1 MMDRYVSLLF
11 ILLSSAVMFDM
22 STLFLVL
29 LTITNVRNG
38 QLALFTSIFKPPRSV
53 GGTMICKF
61 FFGVL
66 SCVFVCLPPR
76 VPACVCVN
84 SPLRPPQHVG
94 GTTLPRPLGPPH
106 ACIPPLGTPLLS
118 TPRPC
123 HVDLCSDCS
132 KVLRQSACTFVLGAL
147 SLTMGGSTILPAR
160 CGGPISSVH
169 ALFPP

>member
-1 MMDRYVSLLF
+1 MSSLFLLF
-11 ILLSSAVMFDM
+11 
-22 STLFLVL
+22 
-29 LTITNVRNG
+29 LTISNVRNG
-38 QLALFTSIFKPPRSV
+38 QVALFTSIFKPPRSV
-53 GGTMICKF
+53 GGTMICKL

-84 SPLRPPQHVG
+84 SPLRPPQHVE
-94 GTTLPRPLGPPH
+94 GTTLPRPLGTPP
-106 ACIPPLGTPLLS
+106 PPMPADLPWAPPLLS

-123 HVDLCSDCS
+123 YVDLCPVCS
-132 KVLRQSACTFVLGAL
+132 KVLRQPACTFVLGAL

-169 ALFPP
+169 ALPPQGCCCASLSL